1 MTEPSPTGS
10 EFAVL
15 NDSNRP
21 IIGLTTYR
29 QPAQTGVWNVE
40 ASFLPA
46 EYFDAVNRAGATAI
60 LLPPQ
65 SVSAEGASAIISN
78 LDGLIICGGRDVD
91 ANLYGQSTGEH
102 TDAPDKLRDA
112 FELALYSAAIEVG
125 LPFLGIC
132 RGQQVLNVH
141 QGGTLIQHLPDV
153 VGSNKYQLG
162 NAEFTMAEINV
173 DAGSLL
179 SKALGGDSTV
189 TGAVYHHQAIDQVGE
204 GLKVVARSE
213 DNIVEAVELEDYG
226 FGLAVQWHPE
236 HTPEDIRIF
245 EALVAAANEH
255 AAASEQRSKR

>member
-1 MTEPSPTGS
+1 M
-10 EFAVL
+10 VL
-15 NDSNRP
+15 SDSKRP
-21 IIGLTTYR
+21 IVGLTTYR

-46 EYFDAVNRAGATAI
+46 EYFDAVNRAGATAV

-65 SVSAEGASAIISN
+65 ELTAEAASELISGLDALVVS
-78 LDGLIICGGRDVD
+78 GGRDVD
-91 ANLYGQSTGEH
+91 ASLYGQAAGEH
-102 TDAPDKLRDA
+102 TDVPDKLRDA
-112 FELALYSAAIEVG
+112 FELALYSAAIEAG

-141 QGGTLIQHLPDV
+141 QSGTLIQHLPDV

-179 SKALGGDSTV
+179 SEALGGESTV
-189 TGAVYHHQAIDQVGE
+189 TGALYHHQAIDQVGK

-213 DNIVEAVELEDYG
+213 DNIVEAVELEGHG

-245 EALVAAANEH
+245 EALVAAATER
-255 AAASEQRSKR
+255 RSKR